1 MTPEKGKAMKTV
13 QATSFLTA
21 SAADWDL
28 AVEIGNRHYVA
39 VAGEAVLKLL
49 RSQKDDPKHGW
60 QVNNYQHSL
69 QCATRALR
77 QGEDEEFVVCALLHD
92 VGQELDPFSH
102 DKIAAQ
108 ILKPFVGEINHF
120 VVENHQVFQLHFR
133 VNSKF
138 DLDACEKYRG
148 HPGFEKA
155 LYFCEHYDQNCF
167 DPEYDHLP
175 IETFEP
181 MVRKMFSRVMEK
193 RLSGSAYQREFDR

>member
-1 MTPEKGKAMKTV
+1 MKRV
-13 QATSFLTA
+13 QATTFLTA

-49 RSQKDDPKHGW
+49 NSQKDDPKHGW

-77 QGEDEEFVVCALLHD
+77 QGENEEFVVCALLHD

-108 ILKPFVGEINHF
+108 ILRPFVREINHF
-120 VVENHQVFQLHFR
+120 VVENHQVFQLRFR

-138 DLDACEKYRG
+138 DRDACEKYRG

-155 LYFCEHYDQNCF
+155 LYFCEHS
-167 DPEYDHLP
+167 PLP
-175 IETFEP
+175 
-181 MVRKMFSRVMEK
+181 
-193 RLSGSAYQREFDR
+193 ARERGEV

>member
-1 MTPEKGKAMKTV
+1 MMKTV

-21 SAADWDL
+21 SAADWDS

-39 VAGEAVLKLL
+39 TAGEAVLKLL
-49 RSQKDDPKHGW
+49 KSQKDDPKHGW

-108 ILKPFVGEINHF
+108 ILKPFVNEINHF
-120 VVENHQVFQLHFR
+120 VIENHQVFQLRFR
-133 VNSKF
+133 INSKF

-148 HPGFEKA
+148 HPGFEKT

-175 IETFEP
+175 IERFEP
-181 MVRKMFSRVMEK
+181 MVRRMFSRVMEK
-193 RLSGSAYQREFDR
+193 RLSGSAYQREFDH

>member
-1 MTPEKGKAMKTV
+1 MDPEKGNAMTTV
-13 QATSFLTA
+13 QATSFLAA
-21 SAADWDL
+21 SAADWDG

-39 VAGEAVLKLL
+39 TAGEAVLKLL
-49 RSQKDDPKHGW
+49 KSQKDDPRHGW

-102 DKIAAQ
+102 DQIAAR
-108 ILKPFVGEINHF
+108 ILKPFVGEINHW
-120 VVENHQVFQLHFR
+120 VVENHQVFQLRFR

-138 DLDACEKYRG
+138 DLNACEKYRG

-175 IETFEP
+175 IESFEP
-181 MVRKMFSRVMEK
+181 MVRRMFSRVMEE
-193 RLSGSAYQREFDR
+193 RLSGSAYRREFDH

>member
-1 MTPEKGKAMKTV
+1 MKTV

-21 SAADWDL
+21 SAADWDA

-39 VAGEAVLKLL
+39 TAGEAVLKLL
-49 RSQKDDPKHGW
+49 KGQKDDPKHGW

-108 ILKPFVGEINHF
+108 ILRPFVREINHF
-120 VVENHQVFQLHFR
+120 VVENHQVFQLRFR

-181 MVRKMFSRVMEK
+181 MVRRMFSRVMET

>member
-1 MTPEKGKAMKTV
+1 MMKTV

-21 SAADWDL
+21 SAADWDS

-39 VAGEAVLKLL
+39 TAGEAVLKLL
-49 RSQKDDPKHGW
+49 KSQKDDPKHGW

-108 ILKPFVGEINHF
+108 ILKPFVNEINHW
-120 VVENHQVFQLHFR
+120 VIENHQVFQLRFR
-133 VNSKF
+133 INSKF

-148 HPGFEKA
+148 HPGFEKT

-175 IETFEP
+175 IESFES
-181 MVRKMFSRVMEK
+181 MVRRMFSRVMEK
-193 RLSGSAYQREFDR
+193 RLSGSAYQREFDH

>member
-1 MTPEKGKAMKTV
+1 MNLEKGNAMKTV

-21 SAADWDL
+21 SAADWES

-39 VAGEAVLKLL
+39 TAGDAVLKLL
-49 RSQKDDPKHGW
+49 KSQKDDPKHGW

-69 QCATRALR
+69 QCATRALH

-108 ILKPFVGEINHF
+108 ILKPFIGEINHF

-138 DLDACEKYRG
+138 DLNACEKYRG

-181 MVRKMFSRVMEK
+181 MVRRMFSRVMEK

>member
-1 MTPEKGKAMKTV
+1 MKTV

-21 SAADWDL
+21 SAADWDS

-39 VAGEAVLKLL
+39 TAGEAVLKLL
-49 RSQKDDPKHGW
+49 KSQKDDPKHGW

-77 QGEDEEFVVCALLHD
+77 QGEDEEFVICALLHD

-108 ILKPFVGEINHF
+108 ILRPFVSEINHW

-138 DLDACEKYRG
+138 DLNACEKYRG

-181 MVRKMFSRVMEK
+181 MVRRVFVRPGEDFDALGFYF
-193 RLSGSAYQREFDR
+193 RLLEDLARRGF

>member
-1 MTPEKGKAMKTV
+1 MPEKGTAMKTV

-21 SAADWDL
+21 SAADWET

-39 VAGEAVLKLL
+39 TAGEAVLNLL
-49 RSQKDDPKHGW
+49 KSQKDDPKHGW

-77 QGEDEEFVVCALLHD
+77 QGEDEEFVICALLHD

-108 ILKPFVGEINHF
+108 ILKPFVSEINHW
-120 VVENHQVFQLHFR
+120 VIENHQVFQLHFR

-148 HPGFEKA
+148 HPGFEKT

-167 DPEYDHLP
+167 DPEYDYLP

-181 MVRKMFSRVMEK
+181 MVRRMFSRVMET

>member
-1 MTPEKGKAMKTV
+1 MKTV
-13 QATSFLTA
+13 QTTSFLTA
-21 SAADWDL
+21 SAADWDA

-39 VAGEAVLKLL
+39 TAGEAVLKLL
-49 RSQKDDPKHGW
+49 KSQKDDPKHGW

-108 ILKPFVGEINHF
+108 ILRPFVREINHF
-120 VVENHQVFQLHFR
+120 VVENHQVFQLRFR

-181 MVRKMFSRVMEK
+181 MVRRMFSRVMET

>member
-1 MTPEKGKAMKTV
+1 VTPEKGTTMSTV

-21 SAADWDL
+21 SAEDWAT

-39 VAGEAVLKLL
+39 TAGEAVLKLL
-49 RSQKDDPKHGW
+49 ASQKDDPKHGW

-69 QCATRALR
+69 QCASRALR

-92 VGQELDPFSH
+92 IGQELDPFGH

-108 ILKPFVGEINHF
+108 ILKPFVSEINHW
-120 VVENHQVFQLHFR
+120 VVENHQVFQLRFR
-133 VNSKF
+133 VNSQF
-138 DLDACEKYRG
+138 DVDACEKFRF

-175 IETFEP
+175 LDTFAP
-181 MVRKMFSRVMEK
+181 LVRRLFSRVMER

>member
-1 MTPEKGKAMKTV
+1 MMKTV

-21 SAADWDL
+21 SAADWDS

-39 VAGEAVLKLL
+39 TAGEAVLKLL
-49 RSQKDDPKHGW
+49 KSQKDDPKHGW

-108 ILKPFVGEINHF
+108 ILKPFVSEINHW
-120 VVENHQVFQLHFR
+120 VIENHQVFQLRFR
-133 VNSKF
+133 INSKF

-175 IETFEP
+175 IERFEP
-181 MVRKMFSRVMEK
+181 MVRRMFSRVMEK
-193 RLSGSAYQREFDR
+193 RLSGSAYQREFDH